1 MVKRDLSKDAT
12 LTLPGITRPVGRPRT
27 GKARSS
33 AERMRAYRERRQQQ
47 ESEFPSLVTG
57 IQYQKTPFVREE
69 YSFSPPPS
77 GLPVGLPMRKGAP
90 DCIYSVVAIPRPF
103 REVIE
108 AAYLKFRQESG
119 DELPFSEFLGLVV
132 IAGVEG
138 F

>member
-12 LTLPGITRPVGRPRT
+12 LTLPCITRPVGRPRT
-27 GKARSS
+27 GKAKSA
-33 AERMRAYRERRQQQ
+33 AERMRAYRERREQQA
-47 ESEFPSLVTG
+47 SEFPSPVTEM
-57 IQYQKTPFVREE
+57 PC
-69 YSFSPPPS
+69 SPPPS

-90 DCIYSVVAIPRPF
+90 DCIYSVVAIPRHF

-108 AAYLKFRQESG
+108 SAYLKFRHESG

>member
-1 MVKRDLSKDAT
+1 MDIKNRAKDAT

-27 GKARSS
+27 GKAKSS
-33 AERMRAYRERRQQQ
+33 AERMRDYRERREQQA
-47 ESEFPSLVTG
+47 SEFPSHVTE
-57 IQYQKTPFVREE
+57 IPV
-69 YSFSPPPS
+69 SPPPS

-103 REVIE
+103 RELIE
-108 AAYLKFRQESG
+108 AAYLKYRQESG
-119 DELPFSEFLGLVV
+119 DELPFADFLGLVV

>member
-1 MVKRDLSKDAT
+1 MVKRDRAKDAT
-12 LTLPGITRPVGRPRT
+12 LTLPGITRPVGRLRT
-27 GKARSS
+27 GKAKSS
-33 AERMRAYRERRQQQ
+33 AERMRDYRERREQQA
-47 ESEFPSLVTG
+47 SEFPSHVTE
-57 IQYQKTPFVREE
+57 IPV
-69 YSFSPPPS
+69 SPPPS

-108 AAYLKFRQESG
+108 AAYLKYRQESG
-119 DELPFSEFLGLVV
+119 DELPFADFLGLVV